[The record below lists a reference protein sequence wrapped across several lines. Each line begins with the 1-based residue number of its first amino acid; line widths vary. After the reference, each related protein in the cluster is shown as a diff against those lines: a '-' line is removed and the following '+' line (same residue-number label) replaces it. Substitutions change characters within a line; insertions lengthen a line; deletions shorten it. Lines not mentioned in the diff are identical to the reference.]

1 MSAKYK
7 EHLEEKF
14 LYTLIPNICKNSDA
28 LEEAQ
33 GKAKELRKKEIGKYY
48 TDENNIFFDD
58 VKINRKTLAFQKYSS
73 FRGEC
78 NAFKNFDEFKKNFNI
93 ESLIK
98 DNKI

>member
-33 GKAKELRKKEIGKYY
+33 GKAKELRKKEIKEQSLKDCQFFITEDNLEIYVEETWNEVWGK
-48 TDENNIFFDD
+48 
-58 VKINRKTLAFQKYSS
+58 
-73 FRGEC
+73 
-78 NAFKNFDEFKKNFNI
+78 FN
-93 ESLIK
+93 EQ
-98 DNKI
+98 

>member
-33 GKAKELRKKEIGKYY
+33 GKAK
-48 TDENNIFFDD
+48 
-58 VKINRKTLAFQKYSS
+58 
-73 FRGEC
+73 
-78 NAFKNFDEFKKNFNI
+78 
-93 ESLIK
+93 
-98 DNKI
+98 